1 MLDMNTIGL
10 FNYLTEL
17 DEEQKQRKQEIDRV
31 IDRIQ
36 KERFNP
42 ASITST
48 VSFELT
54 KEEFESLRS
63 QIATP
68 KKEVV
73 QGICLMPLRKLE

>member
-1 MLDMNTIGL
+1 MNTIGL

-42 ASITST
+42 ASIAFT

-54 KEEFESLRS
+54 KEEWEY
-63 QIATP
+63 I
-68 KKEVV
+68 K
-73 QGICLMPLRKLE
+73 RKTFCGNLDMINGDLV